1 MTLSVDEIK
10 ELVKRLRAFGVTTRG
25 IMVGHVHDAAAALEA
40 LAGEVERVSALL
52 QASRADEAHCIRERD
67 RLKAALEAF
76 VKHFGPLQDNAMLQG
91 GE

>member
-1 MTLSVDEIK
+1 MTTDIK
-10 ELVKRLRAFGVTTRG
+10 ELVRILRDGDWRQ
-25 IMVGHVHDAAAALEA
+25 IAAADALEA